1 MDAAGRHPE
10 PPVAGISLMKRA
22 IVLVGPPGAGK
33 GTQSHA
39 IAAEFGIPEISTGH
53 MLRDA
58 VTKQTPLG
66 IAARA
71 SMDSGMLVPD
81 ELVCRL
87 VEERIGEPDCAR
99 GFIVDGFPRNV
110 NQAVFLER
118 LLDAKGP
125 KGAAGGDGLVAV
137 NIRVGHEA
145 LLKRLAGRRV
155 CPVCGTSYNIFF
167 SPPRRDGVCDN
178 EGSAL
183 AQRPDDSEDVIRRR
197 LAEYET
203 QTQPLIDHYSSL
215 GLLKEVD
222 GSGASAAVTAAIL
235 ALLKAS

>member
-1 MDAAGRHPE
+1 MDAAGRHLE
-10 PPVAGISLMKRA
+10 PPVAGISLIRRA

-33 GTQSHA
+33 GTQSHV

-53 MLRDA
+53 MLREA
-58 VTKQTPLG
+58 VSKHTPLG

-71 SMDSGMLVPD
+71 SMESGSLVPD

-99 GFIVDGFPRNV
+99 GFIMDGFPRNV

-118 LLDAKGP
+118 LLDTKG
-125 KGAAGGDGLVAV
+125 GAGLVAL

-167 SPPRRDGVCDN
+167 SPPRQDGVCDN
-178 EGSAL
+178 EGSPL

-197 LAEYET
+197 LEEYET
-203 QTQPLIDHYSSL
+203 QTQPLIDHYNIL
-215 GLLKEVD
+215 GLLREVD
-222 GSGASAAVTAAIL
+222 GSGTSGAVTAAIL
-235 ALLKAS
+235 TLLRAS

>member
-10 PPVAGISLMKRA
+10 PPVAGISPIKRA
-22 IVLVGPPGAGK
+22 VVLVGPPGAGK

-58 VTKQTPLG
+58 VSKQTPLG

-71 SMDSGMLVPD
+71 SMDLGSLVPD
-81 ELVCRL
+81 ELVCSL
-87 VEERIGEPDCAR
+87 VEERIGEPDCAW
-99 GFIVDGFPRNV
+99 GFIMDGFPRNV

-118 LLDAKGP
+118 LLDAKG
-125 KGAAGGDGLVAV
+125 GAGLVAL

-155 CPVCGTSYNIFF
+155 CPVCGTSYNMFF

-178 EGSAL
+178 EGSPL
-183 AQRPDDSEDVIRRR
+183 VQRPDDSEDVIRRR
-197 LAEYET
+197 LEEYET

-215 GLLKEVD
+215 GLLREVD
-222 GSGASAAVTAAIL
+222 GSGTSGAVTAAIL
-235 ALLKAS
+235 ALLRAS